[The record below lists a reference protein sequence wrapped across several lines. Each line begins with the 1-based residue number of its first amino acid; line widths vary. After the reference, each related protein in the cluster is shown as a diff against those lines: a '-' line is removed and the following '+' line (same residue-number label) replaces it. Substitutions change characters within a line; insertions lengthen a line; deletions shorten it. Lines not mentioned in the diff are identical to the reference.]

1 MLFWSVL
8 KLQAE
13 RDAKAAAERARE
25 EEERRLK
32 REKEAEAARLK
43 AEEEEQRRL
52 EAERKRA
59 MAREKERQAQ
69 ECDAMALAEKD
80 MRVFLY
86 NEQKFIREQVYNR
99 LNFKI
104 EQ

>member
-1 MLFWSVL
+1 M
-8 KLQAE
+8 
-13 RDAKAAAERARE
+13 
-25 EEERRLK
+25 
-32 REKEAEAARLK
+32 K

-59 MAREKERQAQ
+59 IAREKEKQAQ

-86 NEQKFIREQVYNR
+86 NEQKFIREQVCR
-99 LNFKI
+99 IDRHKSTLLFLVLSP
-104 EQ
+104 